1 MTLPTPL
8 RAAAARVTLR
18 EDLERAAA
26 NPGEVTPIRNTIGAS
41 PNARYVRAHEYRRG
55 QFSYGLSIPPEYVE
69 NAYWSAEDGAVCV
82 ILRPDAPIPAPSI
95 TDERSAAL
103 LHAYE
108 TGEAVWPG
116 GTEDR
121 ARESRNARLKGTD
134 LHIYA
139 DGIIRRSTTPKEH

>member
-8 RAAAARVTLR
+8 RAAAARVILR
-18 EDLERAAA
+18 EDLEHAAA

-41 PNARYVRAHEYRRG
+41 PNARYVRAHEFRRG
-55 QFSYGLSIPPEYVE
+55 KFSYGLSIPPEYVE
-69 NAYWSAEDGAVCV
+69 NAYWSAEDEAVCV
-82 ILRPDAPIPAPSI
+82 ILRPDAPIPAPTL

-103 LHAYE
+103 LRAYE

-116 GTEDR
+116 GTADR
-121 ARESRNARLKGTD
+121 SRESRNARLKDTD

-139 DGIIRRSTTPKEH
+139 DGIIRRRTTPKEH

>member
-8 RAAAARVTLR
+8 RAAVARVTLR
-18 EDLERAAA
+18 EDLEHAAA
-26 NPGEVTPIRNTIGAS
+26 NPGEAIPIRNTIVAS
-41 PNARYVRAHEYRRG
+41 PSARYVRAYEFRRG
-55 QFSYGLSIPPEYVE
+55 QFPYGLTIPPEYVE
-69 NAYWSAEDGAVCV
+69 NAYWSAEDEAVCV
-82 ILRPDAPIPAPSI
+82 ILRPGAPIPAPTL

-121 ARESRNARLKGTD
+121 SRESRNARLKDTN
-134 LHIYA
+134 LHIHA
-139 DGIIRRSTTPKEH
+139 DGIIRRRTTPKEY

>member
-18 EDLERAAA
+18 EDLEHAAA
-26 NPGEVTPIRNTIGAS
+26 NPGEATPIRNTIGAS
-41 PNARYVRAHEYRRG
+41 PNARYVRAFEFRRG
-55 QFSYGLSIPPEYVE
+55 QFSYGLSIPQEYVE
-69 NAYWSAEDGAVCV
+69 NAYWSADDEAVCV
-82 ILRPDAPIPAPSI
+82 ILRPAAPIPAPSI

-116 GTEDR
+116 GTDDR
-121 ARESRNARLKGTD
+121 AWESRNARLKNTD

-139 DGIIRRSTTPKEH
+139 DGIIRRRTTPKEH